1 MEESEIKNKGGR
13 PRGYAMKGKY
23 GVGRK
28 TKVVRVPVEVADNI
42 APILASFDAIRAMV
56 DDWDERVE
64 SAGERSTTGRPSPR
78 YERALQLL
86 QELREYLD

>member
-1 MEESEIKNKGGR
+1 MEVSEGKNKGGR
-13 PRGYAMKGKY
+13 PTGYAMKGKY

-42 APILASFDAIRAMV
+42 VEILASFESIKQLV

-64 SAGERSTTGRPSPR
+64 IAGERSTTGRPSPR
-78 YERALQLL
+78 YEKALQLL
-86 QELREYLD
+86 QELREHLR